1 VGEQG
6 DVQLGQRHPGL
17 DDGHMIGRVDLED
30 AVHPLEGDHYAP
42 LDWRAPSRQPGARS
56 ACRQR
61 YPFGTGRPDD
71 SRHLRGRAWPH
82 DGPGLDRCLTE
93 RLVVGGVLGD
103 LRPEVD
109 VGGPGDGHEQ
119 IVDHRGAAALRCLG
133 PARRSGGCLGHGNS
147 LVGRP
152 DPKFYRPTSLGAHG
166 RSRAVRHECC
176 RTCDLI
182 THRSGDPLKPWI
194 DSI

>member
-1 VGEQG
+1 LGEQG

-119 IVDHRGAAALRCLG
+119 IVDHRVPPPCDVSGPPADPVAALVMGTPLSDGRIRNST
-133 PARRSGGCLGHGNS
+133 ARRRWELTAEAGQ
-147 LVGRP
+147 
-152 DPKFYRPTSLGAHG
+152 
-166 RSRAVRHECC
+166 
-176 RTCDLI
+176 
-182 THRSGDPLKPWI
+182 
-194 DSI
+194 